1 VVLREEDVSGPDV
14 TIDDFERTSLGS
26 QDINST
32 WVRATTVDVYG
43 STPGHRNLKKLE
55 V

>member
-14 TIDDFERTSLGS
+14 TIDDLERTSLGS

-32 WVRATTVDVYG
+32 WVKQIFILRTLYLID
-43 STPGHRNLKKLE
+43 SLSE
-55 V
+55 